1 MISTSFRVLQVNLNR
16 NSTATESAL
25 QVAVELKVDLIV
37 VQEPWTTTNVD
48 HSFIRSILHPSF
60 TQLLPTDV
68 TLRPRTLVYVARG
81 FRPTV
86 AISDCPSDPD
96 LLVINI
102 IEGKSQIQLLNVYH
116 EENQLGHGPKT
127 IERLFNR
134 QILPNTLLLGD
145 FNTHHPWWDPFAK
158 PSAGAHE
165 LVDWFENNDL
175 ALINT
180 PGTGTYFRPGL
191 IRESV
196 LDLTLA
202 TSSLASRILDWQV
215 LPDLGSDHF
224 GILFTVAGTRPNLVD
239 NPTQQTRFNTALAN
253 WDLFATSL
261 KANIVNSLLINSTE
275 FLELETKEQ
284 SLVLLQHQNRSL
296 VSLLDTVAL
305 ELTNAIQYAAQS
317 SIPTSTPGARP
328 KPWWNPDLLALRK
341 TMLRNQRALGASPE
355 SKLRYLQSKNAYF
368 LAIKQAKR
376 NHWNQF
382 LEKEDP
388 QSIFKAM
395 SYTKDRLV
403 ERIPAIQGQSSF
415 NGQCD
420 AFRSTLFPPP
430 PTAPEPSWV
439 NYETGGWKWE
449 PLTTS
454 ELNRACS
461 AKIKGKTPG
470 PDMISQEIITHAYH
484 AIPDVFFKLYSSL
497 LDIGYHPKCW
507 KQATGAILKKAAKRD
522 YSVPKA
528 YRVISLLNC
537 LGKVSE
543 RILAQR
549 LGYLAETT
557 TLLHPSQ
564 IGGRLHKS
572 AIDAALL
579 LTTEIQSNKKR
590 NLKTST
596 LLLDVKGAF
605 DHVAKNQLLAILHK
619 LRLPTSLISWVS
631 SFLSDRFLG
640 LSFNGQIEQS
650 TSINTGIPQGSPISP
665 ILFLIYIRD
674 LFPTL
679 AVRVLSYIDDIT
691 LSTSS
696 TSLKKNI
703 RILEREA
710 AKIYALGANN
720 AIQFDL
726 EKTELIHFTTSKE
739 AKTASLRLPNDEIVY
754 PQEVVRW
761 LGVWF
766 DQGLTFK
773 QHVAIRISQA
783 KSAFFRMT
791 RLANSERGLT
801 PFAMR
806 QLYLACV
813 TSVADY
819 GCQIWWRGQAQFKR
833 PLQALQNLGL
843 RKILG
848 VFKTAPTIPMEVEAA
863 LPPPS
868 VRLSTSIRKY
878 AFRALKLSPNHP
890 INRELKSIT
899 TTTTT
904 TTTTPVRPQPRVN
917 RQPTQLSAKKQ
928 PTQLERIQRSI
939 HGLVDS
945 DSLERIQHFKYPP
958 WNRTTPYSVSI
969 SQLPKDDA
977 ALAHNLSQQQVGAN
991 DVTIYTDA
999 SAMSDEK
1006 SIGVGVGLVVFK
1018 HRSITPR
1025 IVYRSMSN
1033 LGHSQL
1039 VYNGEL
1045 EGTTQAIEYAS
1056 LVAQPGQH
1064 FHIFSD
1070 NQAGLYRLKTP
1081 SDHPGQSCQIRA
1093 STATELIR
1101 RKGAKVSL
1109 NWVPG
1114 HTDVVGNELADSL
1127 AKEATTLTPE
1137 SDETSFAALGC
1148 KINELRTVEWNAL
1161 LDQYDQIPN
1170 TNTTSYKKHFSWKLG
1185 SKLQLPTG
1193 TRRELAS
1200 AFYQL
1205 KLGHGYL
1212 KSYLFRLGH
1221 SDSDRCRCGQK
1232 ETSEH
1237 LLLSCRKLQ
1246 VARAKL
1252 LDELNCTRLSLRVLL
1267 HTKTGIEKTLA
1278 FLRETRIVT
1287 RKWHL
1292 ERTRE
1297 EEEEWDRA
1305 WN

>member
-1 MISTSFRVLQVNLNR
+1 MISTSIKVLQVNLNR
-16 NSTATESAL
+16 SSTATESAL
-25 QVAVELKVDLIV
+25 QVAIELKVDLLV
-37 VQEPWTTTNVD
+37 VQEPWITSNTNT
-48 HSFIRSILHPSF
+48 SLTRSIIHPSF
-60 TQLLPTDV
+60 NQLLPIDCS
-68 TLRPRTLVYVARG
+68 LRPRTLVYVARA

-86 AISDCPSDPD
+86 TISDEPSDPD
-96 LLVINI
+96 LLVVNI
-102 IEGKSQIQLLNVYH
+102 IEGNSQIQLLNIYH
-116 EENQLGHGPKT
+116 ESNQLGHGPKT
-127 IERLFNR
+127 IERLFKR
-134 QILPNTLLLGD
+134 QQPLLSNTLLLGD
-145 FNTHHPWWDPFAK
+145 FNTHHPWWDPFTK
-158 PSAGAHE
+158 PSLGAND
-165 LVDWFENNDL
+165 LVDWFEVNDL

-191 IRESV
+191 VRESV

-224 GILFTVAGTRPNLVD
+224 GILFTVTGTQLNLVD

-253 WDLFATSL
+253 WDLFSTTL
-261 KANIVNSLLINSTE
+261 KANIVSSPLINSIE
-275 FLELETKEQ
+275 FLELETKEHSLEILQQQNQ
-284 SLVLLQHQNRSL
+284 SLIN
-296 VSLLDTVAL
+296 LLDMVAL
-305 ELTNAIQYAAQS
+305 ELTDAIKHAAQS
-317 SIPTSTPGARP
+317 SIPTSTPGARA
-328 KPWWNPDLLALRK
+328 KPWWNSDLLALRK
-341 TMLRNQRALGASPE
+341 TMLRSQRLLVTNDYE

-376 NHWNQF
+376 NHWNHF

-395 SYTKDRLV
+395 AYTKDRLV
-403 ERIPAIQGQSSF
+403 ERIPTIQGQSTF

-420 AFRSTLFPPP
+420 AFRTTLFPPP
-430 PTAPEPSWV
+430 PNAPGPNWV
-439 NYETGGWKWE
+439 NYKKGGWKWE

-470 PDMISQEIITHAYH
+470 PDLISQEIITHAYH
-484 AIPDVFFKLYSSL
+484 VIPDVFFRLYSSL

-507 KQATGAILKKAAKRD
+507 KQATGAILKKPAKPD
-522 YSVPKA
+522 YSAPKA

-579 LTTEIQSNKKR
+579 LTTEIQSNKNR

-619 LRLPTSLISWVS
+619 LRLPASLISWVS

-640 LSFNGQIEQS
+640 LSFNGQTEQS

-696 TSLKKNI
+696 TSLKKNV

-710 AKIYALGANN
+710 AKIYALGASN

-726 EKTELIHFTTSKE
+726 AKTELIHFTTSKE
-739 AKTASLRLPNDEIVY
+739 AKTASLRLPNDEVIQ
-754 PQEVVRW
+754 PKEVVRW

-773 QHVAIRISQA
+773 YHVAFRVSQA
-783 KSAFFRMT
+783 KSTFYRMN

-819 GCQIWWRGQAQFKR
+819 GCQIWWHGQSQFKR

-868 VRLSTSIRKY
+868 IRLNTSIRKY
-878 AFRALKLSPNHP
+878 AFRALKLSPEHP
-890 INRELKSIT
+890 INVETRQLQLNDQLAQI
-899 TTTTT
+899 
-904 TTTTPVRPQPRVN
+904 RLN
-917 RQPTQLSAKKQ
+917 GQPTQPSTKRKNVKNKQTRLSAKKQ
-928 PTQLERIQRSI
+928 PTQLERIQSSI
-939 HGLVDS
+939 QGLVDV
-945 DSLERIQHFKYPP
+945 DSLEPIEHFKYPP
-958 WNRTTPYSVSI
+958 WDRTTPYSVSI
-969 SQLPKDDA
+969 SQLSKDNA
-977 ALAHNLSQQQVGAN
+977 TLEHILSLQQLGAN

-999 SAMSDEK
+999 SSMSDEK

-1018 HRSITPR
+1018 HRTSRPR
-1025 IVYRSMSN
+1025 IVYRCMSN
-1033 LGHSQL
+1033 LGKTQL

-1045 EGTTQAIEYAS
+1045 EGATQAIEYAS

-1064 FHIFSD
+1064 FHIYSD
-1070 NQAGLYRLKTP
+1070 NQAGLL
-1081 SDHPGQSCQIRA
+1081 
-1093 STATELIR
+1093 
-1101 RKGAKVSL
+1101 
-1109 NWVPG
+1109 
-1114 HTDVVGNELADSL
+1114 
-1127 AKEATTLTPE
+1127 
-1137 SDETSFAALGC
+1137 
-1148 KINELRTVEWNAL
+1148 
-1161 LDQYDQIPN
+1161 
-1170 TNTTSYKKHFSWKLG
+1170 
-1185 SKLQLPTG
+1185 
-1193 TRRELAS
+1193 
-1200 AFYQL
+1200 
-1205 KLGHGYL
+1205 
-1212 KSYLFRLGH
+1212 
-1221 SDSDRCRCGQK
+1221 
-1232 ETSEH
+1232 
-1237 LLLSCRKLQ
+1237 
-1246 VARAKL
+1246 
-1252 LDELNCTRLSLRVLL
+1252 
-1267 HTKTGIEKTLA
+1267 
-1278 FLRETRIVT
+1278 
-1287 RKWHL
+1287 
-1292 ERTRE
+1292 
-1297 EEEEWDRA
+1297 
-1305 WN
+1305 